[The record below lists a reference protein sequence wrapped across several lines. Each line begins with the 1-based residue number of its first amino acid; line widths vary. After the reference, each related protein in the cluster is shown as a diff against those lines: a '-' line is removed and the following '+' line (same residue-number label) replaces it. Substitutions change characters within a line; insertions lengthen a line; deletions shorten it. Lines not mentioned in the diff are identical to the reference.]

1 MLTTALILIVVC
13 ALLVISQ
20 LASEGIIKP
29 YVEYRKVLAEISY
42 TLIYYANLIV
52 STPVHSKRDEQA
64 EISEKLRQLS
74 ARLRS
79 AITALPFHELM
90 RLFHLVPCQ
99 ERINDAAAR
108 LVRMS
113 NLLLETEQ
121 KRHDEIRQD
130 MAAIG
135 ALLQIDVAKEK

>member
-1 MLTTALILIVVC
+1 MFTTLLILICVAV
-13 ALLVISQ
+13 LLFVSQ
-20 LASEGIIKP
+20 LASEAIIKP
-29 YVEYRKVLAEISY
+29 YVEYRKVLGEISY
-42 TLIYYANLIV
+42 TLIYQGNLIV
-52 STPVHSKRDEQA
+52 SAPLHSKRDEQA

-90 RLFHLVPCQ
+90 RLLQLVPPQ
-99 ERINDAAAR
+99 DRIQDAAAR
-108 LVRMS
+108 LIRMS

>member
-1 MLTTALILIVVC
+1 MLTAALILIVV
-13 ALLVISQ
+13 AGLILVSQ
-20 LASEGIIKP
+20 IASEGVIKP
-29 YVEYRKVLAEISY
+29 YVEYRKILAEISY

-52 STPVHSKRDEQA
+52 STPAHSKRDEQA
-64 EISEKLRQLS
+64 EISERLRQLS

-79 AITALPFHELM
+79 AITALPFHDLM
-90 RLFHLVPCQ
+90 RLLQLVPPQ
-99 ERINDAAAR
+99 ERIQEAANR

-135 ALLQIDVAKEK
+135 TLLQIDVAKEK

>member
-1 MLTTALILIVVC
+1 MITALIVIAVC

-20 LASEGIIKP
+20 LASEGVIKP
-29 YVEYRKVLAEISY
+29 YVEYRKALAEISY
-42 TLIYYANLIV
+42 TLIYYAPLIV
-52 STPVHSKRDEQA
+52 SAPAHSKRDEQA
-64 EISEKLRQLS
+64 EISERLRQLS

-79 AITALPFHELM
+79 AVTALPFHDLM
-90 RLFHLVPCQ
+90 RLLQLVPAQ
-99 ERINDAAAR
+99 ARIEDAAAR

-135 ALLQIDVAKEK
+135 VLLQIDVAKEK